1 MLLGNIRLKAISH
14 ANGAEQQTPKRRIQQ
29 PAVNHRTGRFD
40 PEKIPWRENADL
52 KFNASNEK
60 GDGSNKQGE
69 QRKSLNEFRMLKYFY
84 EQMEAILDN

>member
-1 MLLGNIRLKAISH
+1 M
-14 ANGAEQQTPKRRIQQ
+14 
-29 PAVNHRTGRFD
+29 GRFD

-52 KFNASNEK
+52 KFNTSNEK
-60 GDGSNKQGE
+60 GVGSNKQGE